1 MTILVYNLFK
11 KMLAIKT
18 LRKFYAKLQRRW
30 DREIRICR
38 VELYTQ
44 SINHVPT
51 MVLLTHDRAVQIGLY
66 TAAARIHECG
76 AVFSRKRIYILH
88 KKNP

>member
-66 TAAARIHECG
+66 TAAARNAGQYFHENVYISCTRKIHE
-76 AVFSRKRIYILH
+76 
-88 KKNP
+88 